1 MSQQPPRTEALI
13 LTCIDQYRVAP
24 DSEHAHLLMHVYS
37 AAISTQMHSFAAD
50 RRIADLE
57 RQVSRVTSDL
67 QDVQGDRQGYDR
79 LKLRLDL

>member
-1 MSQQPPRTEALI
+1 MSQQI
-13 LTCIDQYRVAP
+13 FQNGNIDSHLHRSVQVAP

-37 AAISTQMHSFAAD
+37 AAISTQMHSSAAD

-67 QDVQGDRQGYDR
+67 QDVQGDRQSYDR